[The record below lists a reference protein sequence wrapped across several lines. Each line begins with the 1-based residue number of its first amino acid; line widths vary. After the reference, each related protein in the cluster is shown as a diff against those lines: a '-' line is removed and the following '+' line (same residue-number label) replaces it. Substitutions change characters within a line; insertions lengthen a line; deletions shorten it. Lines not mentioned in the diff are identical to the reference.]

1 MKNVLEVMI
10 YTKTEIT
17 MKINSIIIGALMSM
31 NKYFLIKLIKFYV
44 HAAIQKKNITEN
56 SSFTH
61 HFRNLSTIYLN
72 NECR

>member
-31 NKYFLIKLIKFYV
+31 SNYFLITLIKFYV
-44 HAAIQKKNITEN
+44 CGDSKKICQKIFFN
-56 SSFTH
+56 
-61 HFRNLSTIYLN
+61 
-72 NECR
+72 